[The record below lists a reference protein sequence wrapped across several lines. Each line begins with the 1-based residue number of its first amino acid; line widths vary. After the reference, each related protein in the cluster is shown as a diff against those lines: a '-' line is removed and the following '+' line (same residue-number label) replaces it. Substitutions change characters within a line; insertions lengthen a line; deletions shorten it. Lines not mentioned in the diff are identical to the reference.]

1 MNKKFST
8 LAVAAMLAS
17 AFTAYA
23 GPGHVVTKLAEG
35 NNGKQYQL
43 RTTIDLNG
51 STTGVGSYLALDE
64 KDGKLIL
71 VENPNE
77 WTNADGDVV
86 SILGKSLWCVD
97 VTLEN
102 QGKNPIFDFINKG
115 EGSVLDVTVGGW
127 NSWGST
133 LDGST
138 YTGVKI
144 STQDTRVG
152 GEVSG
157 WEFTPVLGSNSV
169 PMFGLSGDADSQLN
183 SVTAYSLNSYISS
196 THVATLVWDD
206 TNDEIRVA
214 VVAADDLSTIASKQ
228 IKFFLQEAY
237 PVDLTADQFNTILN
251 TQKASETVKMTFV
264 KDYNNTEII
273 NPFSTNEFNAKDV
286 SSTDQNNTTCSD
298 TDCKLS
304 SDHNFVYL
312 YKTEADAT
320 ENYLRVDTAYANGY
334 GTKFLTFAFESK
346 FGTNRDSENP
356 ADEKIIPNQYKFRLN
371 YCPTDDSLSIQ
382 VMSAL
387 YKLKDDGKPWRT
399 VVKSTAG
406 ETGYAGGLKT
416 EDRGGY
422 GVVNE
427 DYFVAEWT
435 DTEDDGTIP
444 NHPSGLMAHQTNWVK
459 LQDLE
464 LSTESRIVTIGDAP
478 INTHISFGYGDC
490 ASVAS
495 EYTSVADGVYYIKN
509 AKGQYLTYPIYVG
522 QTGKPQ
528 FVTVNADEQDVAHMP
543 AFQWV
548 VLKKY
553 TDAGAPTSP
562 IKMANREF
570 NKTFEFDDI
579 QLKKAAGATYMYT
592 TSDIDVADGVQIDS
606 LLFEAVP
613 QASIEDPYLGY
624 KKLTKEELQV
634 NKYTFNYWHPYAQD
648 KYIALAEGDST
659 FTVWDEISAFNIDT
673 IAYNPNKYSAK
684 KVGNYLYADKNGQN
698 EAKDVPTV
706 DIPYGFE
713 ITKDVKWS
721 NGSLRIKGLVRL
733 VRTAYQVSLNGTEWK
748 VNTNDQFNIG
758 KNSWA
763 YNDKTENEGVQSV
776 DKYVV
781 FFKENMHVNGQHYYA
796 ILKADNEK
804 ASVGIDEDGNY
815 VRANAATAIY
825 TREFD
830 KYVKNADG
838 VFVNTEYAVDG
849 YKAGVSDYDGSATLK
864 NQPIVETRT
873 SSFAINPDD
882 TPLYRRF
889 NSTLEGQAGD
899 GVDTL
904 RFYEK
909 YRNEYL
915 MIEANPS
922 FMVEHIDFL
931 GINAQDKAQGGLAF
945 IVDTAWVN
953 RGAGNI
959 KPQYLISIDRHDF
972 AGTPG
977 VPCTYEHNHYDN
989 QGNAVDAAHCSH
1001 ATPAIPGFARGK
1013 YLINFHDFANNDEM
1027 VGSDDYKW
1035 AEYDRAGFKEAIVY
1049 NDTLY
1054 ILRDD
1059 FKNLPNEE
1067 IDLAKLASVEV
1078 EAMKAWTKQGNGH
1091 TAANFPTYKYI
1102 LTGDN
1107 HKYVTWSMRFFDRSV
1122 AANEVEADRAFLF
1135 ESMKSLKGKNDDGKY
1150 NANDNHYVAN
1160 GASNVH
1166 DGIYEWG
1173 NAKGDIAPTQAA
1185 WLKMQNG
1192 CLVLSDENSKFNE
1205 VTTGSD
1211 DALIFNVEH
1220 VCGDKVAVDNENIAV
1235 EGVSVVAGNGQVTI
1249 MGAAGKNV
1257 TITNILGKVIANQ
1270 TIASDNATIAVPA
1283 GIVAVAVEGEA
1294 AVKAIVK

>member
-23 GPGHVVTKLAEG
+23 GPGDVVTKLAEG

-43 RTTIDLNG
+43 RTTTNVG
-51 STTGVGSYLALDE
+51 TSTTGSYLALDE

-273 NPFSTNEFNAKDV
+273 NPFSTNEFNAVDAESNV
-286 SSTDQNNTTCSD
+286 NCS
-298 TDCKLS
+298 LS
-304 SDHNFVYL
+304 GCDLDGEHNFVYL

-320 ENYLRVDTAYANGY
+320 KNYLHVDTAYANGY

-346 FGTNRDSENP
+346 FGADRDSEDP
-356 ADEKIIPNQYKFRLN
+356 ADETVIPDQYKFRLN

-382 VMSAL
+382 VKKVV
-387 YKLKDDGKPWRT
+387 YKLKDDARAWSNLGTTTAYGNMGVP
-399 VVKSTAG
+399 TAG
-406 ETGYAGGLKT
+406 A
-416 EDRGGY
+416 
-422 GVVNE
+422 
-427 DYFVAEWT
+427 DYTIAEWT
-435 DTEDDGTIP
+435 DDAIA
-444 NHPSGLMAHQTNWVK
+444 HPSGLTNHITNWVK

-522 QTGKPQ
+522 QTGEPQ

-548 VLKKY
+548 VLKNY
-553 TDAGAPTSP
+553 MDAGAPTSP
-562 IKMANREF
+562 VKIANREF
-570 NKTFEFDDI
+570 ATASAPYFESNA
-579 QLKKAAGATYMYT
+579 QLKKAAGATYMYVQGNKLGA
-592 TSDIDVADGVQIDS
+592 VAVDS
-606 LLFEAVP
+606 LEFVAVP
-613 QASIEDPYLGY
+613 QESIKDPYLGY

-634 NKYTFNYWHPYAQD
+634 NKYTFNYWHPYATD
-648 KYIALAEGDST
+648 KYIALAEGDSI

-673 IAYNPNKYSAK
+673 VAYNPVKYT
-684 KVGNYLYADKNGQN
+684 GNINRSVVASTTTGTDEIVDQS
-698 EAKDVPTV
+698 TV
-706 DIPYGFE
+706 DIAYGFNPANAKLNNKE
-713 ITKDVKWS
+713 
-721 NGSLRIKGLVRL
+721 RIPGLAQL

-748 VNTNDQFNIG
+748 VNQNDQFNTG

-763 YNDKTENEGVQSV
+763 YGQSEDKGVQSI

-796 ILKADNEK
+796 ILKANNDK
-804 ASVGIDEDGNY
+804 QLVGIDENGGIVKAD
-815 VRANAATAIY
+815 AATASY
-825 TREFD
+825 NRELD
-830 KYVKNADG
+830 KYTDPDG
-838 VFVNTEYAVDG
+838 DGIFTNTVYVVDEF
-849 YKAGVSDYDGSATLK
+849 KAGVSDYDGSATLK

-889 NSTLEGQAGD
+889 NSTLEGIAGD
-899 GVDTL
+899 GADTL

-915 MIEANPS
+915 MVEANPS
-922 FMVEHIDFL
+922 FMVAGIDFL
-931 GINAQDKAQGGLAF
+931 GINAQDKADGGLAF

-977 VPCTYEHNHYDN
+977 VPCVYEHNHYDN
-989 QGNAVDAAHCSH
+989 EGNQVDAAHCSH
-1001 ATPAIPGFARGK
+1001 ATQAIPGFARGK
-1013 YLINFHDFANNDEM
+1013 YLINFHNFANNDEM

-1054 ILRDD
+1054 ILRDE

-1078 EAMKAWTKQGNGH
+1078 EALKAWTREGGNH
-1091 TAANFPTYKYI
+1091 TAANFPTYKYV

-1135 ESMKSLKGKNDDGKY
+1135 ESMKSLIGANSDGKY
-1150 NANDNHYVAN
+1150 NANDNHYVK
-1160 GASNVH
+1160 GGTSNVH
-1166 DGIYEWG
+1166 NGIYEWG
-1173 NAKGDIAPTQAA
+1173 KAEGDVAPTQAA

-1220 VCGDKVAVDNENIAV
+1220 VDGDKLATDNEAINV
-1235 EGVSVVAGNGQVTI
+1235 EGVKVIAGDGQVTI

-1257 TITNILGKVIANQ
+1257 TITTVLGKTVVAKA
-1270 TIASDNATIAVPA
+1270 IASDNETIAVPTT
-1283 GIVAVAVEGEA
+1283 GIVAVAVEGEEA
-1294 AVKAIVK
+1294 IMTIVK

>member
-17 AFTAYA
+17 AFTVNA
-23 GPGHVVTKLAEG
+23 GPGDVVTKLAEG

-51 STTGVGSYLALDE
+51 SKPGVGSYLALDE
-64 KDGKLIL
+64 KDGSLIL
-71 VENPNE
+71 VGDPNE
-77 WTNADGDVV
+77 YIPADAPEGTKPV

-127 NSWGST
+127 SSWTSNS
-133 LDGST
+133 
-138 YTGVKI
+138 GVYVSDKEA
-144 STQDTRVG
+144 RVG
-152 GEVSG
+152 GEISG
-157 WEFTPVLGSNSV
+157 WEFTPVLGNPDRSV
-169 PMFGLSGDADSQLN
+169 YMFGTKGDADDALTGQGL
-183 SVTAYSLNSYISS
+183 VPYSLNSYISS

-206 TNDEIRVA
+206 NKVKVA
-214 VVAADDLSTIASKQ
+214 VVAADDLDNTALASMQ

-251 TQKASETVKMTFV
+251 TQKDSETVKMTFV
-264 KDYNNTEII
+264 KDYNNTEIV
-273 NPFSTNEFNAKDV
+273 NPFSTNEFNAADV
-286 SSTDQNNTTCSD
+286 EFDGSCSV
-298 TDCKLS
+298 TDCDLDG
-304 SDHNFVYL
+304 DHNFVYL

-320 ENYLRVDTAYANGY
+320 RNYLRVDTAYANGY

-346 FGTNRDSENP
+346 FGKNDTKNP
-356 ADEKIIPNQYKFRLN
+356 ADEELIPNQYKFRLN

-399 VVKSTAG
+399 VVKKNDAN
-406 ETGYAGGLKT
+406 T
-416 EDRGGY
+416 ELEKAYTNYDSNEKGVGY
-422 GVVNE
+422 GVKNG
-427 DYFVAEWT
+427 DYVVAEWT
-435 DTEDDGTIP
+435 TSETP
-444 NHPSGLMAHQTNWVK
+444 HPSGLKVHTTNWVK

-548 VLKKY
+548 VLKHY

-570 NKTFEFDDI
+570 NNDFEFTDI
-579 QLKKAAGATYMYT
+579 QLRKAAGATYMYT
-592 TSDIDVADGVQIDS
+592 TSNIHVAEGVQVDS

-648 KYIALAEGDST
+648 KYIALAEGDSI

-673 IAYNPNKYSAK
+673 VAYNPNLRDEVINDKGVIGRGNKSV
-684 KVGNYLYADKNGQN
+684 KV
-698 EAKDVPTV
+698 KDQSTV
-706 DIPYGFE
+706 DIPYGFV
-713 ITKDVKWS
+713 INKDVKWS
-721 NGSLRIKGLVRL
+721 NGTLRIKGLAQL

-763 YNDKTENEGVQSV
+763 YNNANEGTGVQSV

-796 ILKADNEK
+796 ILKADN
-804 ASVGIDEDGNY
+804 
-815 VRANAATAIY
+815 
-825 TREFD
+825 D
-830 KYVKNADG
+830 KYLAKALDKDGKELGYRVNMDVYSQAENAKETDPYT
-838 VFVNTEYAVDG
+838 NTVYVVDG

-1257 TITNILGKVIANQ
+1257 TITNILGKVIASQ
-1270 TIASDNATIAVPA
+1270 VIASDNATIAVPA